1 MVISFQNGRT
11 KCFNLFANDVS
22 QKSREISVP
31 ATSQRIQLS
40 EISPS
45 VGDKLLGV
53 SGLRRFLGGCA
64 HPRHEK
70 SQIAM
75 PAPFEI
81 LPILAEEKARA
92 REPFD
97 LGPGFGASEVHARRG
112 GEADE
117 RHRHPARDL
126 WPAGG
131 RLRAALRLGPAEVR
145 G

>member
-53 SGLRRFLGGCA
+53 SGLRRFL
-64 HPRHEK
+64 
-70 SQIAM
+70 
-75 PAPFEI
+75 
-81 LPILAEEKARA
+81 
-92 REPFD
+92 
-97 LGPGFGASEVHARRG
+97 
-112 GEADE
+112 
-117 RHRHPARDL
+117 
-126 WPAGG
+126 
-131 RLRAALRLGPAEVR
+131 
-145 G
+145 